1 MPYSREDFE
10 RDRKTLQ
17 QLIAERERLV
27 PQILDA
33 QRRVMAGATL
43 LNLHA
48 DDEPMTG
55 MDMVGAA
62 LKRGR
67 LTDAVRHLLTE
78 SGHALTTNDI
88 VRELQRLGFPMDDHT
103 NPAATVNAIGN
114 RLVEQGFAKEAIRSG
129 HKGKAWV
136 RLTQDKLDMIASLR
150 KMHEESHT
158 VSQNAT
164 ATKPRGQIEVTKRKV
179 LSGH

>member
-1 MPYSREDFE
+1 MSYLEDYE
-10 RDRKTLQ
+10 LETKKLQ
-17 QLIAERERLV
+17 ELIAERERLV

-33 QRRVMAGATL
+33 QRRVMALATL
-43 LNLHA
+43 LDLHR

-78 SGHALTTNDI
+78 SGQPLTTKDL
-88 VRELQRLGFPMDDHT
+88 VTELRRLGFPMEDHT

-114 RLVEQGFAKEAIRSG
+114 RLVEQGFAVEAERSG
-129 HKGKAWV
+129 KKGKAWV
-136 RLTQDKLDMIASLR
+136 RVKKADNDLISDLR
-150 KMHEESHT
+150 KADEQSRT
-158 VSQNAT
+158 RNQDAT
-164 ATKPRGQIEVTKRKV
+164 ATKAHARKAVAQREV
-179 LSGH
+179 LSRH